1 MKTTELM
8 EVRMIKDYG
17 ITLSHGPFTDL
28 ASEAVPA
35 QRFIKVWLIDSNSSS
50 NVYNVIW
57 NGYHSQAN

>member
-17 ITLSHGPFTDL
+17 ITLSHGPSTDL

-50 NVYNVIW
+50 NVYNVI
-57 NGYHSQAN
+57 